1 MTHFYSSARYRCPS
15 DHPTREVGTDQRVAK
30 GTQDWRAEE
39 TQWCVEGKKKNPWS
53 LGALQILGW
62 EGRRWHQY

>member
-1 MTHFYSSARYRCPS
+1 MTIP
-15 DHPTREVGTDQRVAK
+15 PREVGTDQRVAK
-30 GTQDWRAEE
+30 GTQDCRAEE